1 MKSFSFR
8 LQTVLEQ
15 RRLVE
20 EQRREDLARLRV
32 ASNAVKE
39 EIHTVDEEMRRT
51 RRERQRQM
59 VNGDLRHARLAED
72 YLHALTVRRRER
84 EQHLATLADQ
94 ITEARTALL
103 AARRD
108 HKAVE
113 SLHDRDRAI
122 YQTEVRRQEQKDLD
136 EIAARRHG

>member
-1 MKSFSFR
+1 MKAFTFR

-20 EQRREDLARLRV
+20 EQRREDLGRLS
-32 ASNAVKE
+32 AEANGVKE
-39 EIHTVDEEMRRT
+39 EIRTLDEDMRRT
-51 RRERQRQM
+51 RRERQHQ
-59 VNGDLRHARLAED
+59 VTNGDLKRACLAED
-72 YLHALTVRRRER
+72 YLHALTHRRRER
-84 EQHLATLADQ
+84 EQHLASLVDQ
-94 ITEARTALL
+94 VTDARSALL

-122 YQTEVRRQEQKDLD
+122 YQTELRRQEQKDLD
-136 EIAARRHG
+136 EIASRRHG

>member
-32 ASNAVKE
+32 EANGVKE
-39 EIHTVDEEMRRT
+39 EIHTLDDEMRRT
-51 RRERQRQM
+51 RRERQRQ
-59 VNGDLRHARLAED
+59 VANGDLKHARLAED
-72 YLHALTVRRRER
+72 YLHALTHRRRER
-84 EQHLATLADQ
+84 EQHLASLVDQ
-94 ITEARTALL
+94 VTDARSALL

-122 YQTEVRRQEQKDLD
+122 YQTEQRRQEQKDLD
-136 EIAARRHG
+136 EIASRRHG

>member
-1 MKSFSFR
+1 MKAFTFR

-20 EQRREDLARLRV
+20 EQRREDLARLSTE
-32 ASNAVKE
+32 ANGVKE
-39 EIHTVDEEMRRT
+39 EIRTLDEEMRRT
-51 RRERQRQM
+51 RRERQQQV
-59 VNGDLRHARLAED
+59 VNGDLKRARLAED
-72 YLHALTVRRRER
+72 YLHALTHRRRER
-84 EQHLATLADQ
+84 EQRLASLVDQ
-94 ITEARTALL
+94 VTDARSALL

-122 YQTEVRRQEQKDLD
+122 YQTELRRQEQKDLD
-136 EIAARRHG
+136 EIASRRHG